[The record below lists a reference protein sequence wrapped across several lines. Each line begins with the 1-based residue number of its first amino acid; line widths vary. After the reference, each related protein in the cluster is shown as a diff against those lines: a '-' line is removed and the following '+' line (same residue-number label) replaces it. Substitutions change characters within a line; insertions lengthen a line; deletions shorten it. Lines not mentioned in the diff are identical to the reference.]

1 MQRLIITT
9 LAAATL
15 TGCATPSKDSLDQY
29 IGNMLAQ
36 PLSANSLYREGDVLS
51 FQIKVPANNG
61 LSDRSFQLEASCI
74 EPNVA
79 IMYLDAD
86 QRAYFKS
93 TSGYAPPQPM
103 PARYHAT
110 LLNNPSFA
118 QACKAQAK
126 PDWRKLKG
134 EEGEPWVLVERNSI
148 AKIGDEVSLW
158 AAFDQPSILLDLPYN
173 APYAQKREH
182 HRFNCSTGTYTLLAG
197 YDVDADNRV
206 TDGMVPSL
214 PKPAPVAGSNADYQA
229 LYDLACATPDKL
241 AQLAPFSPRF
251 KAPIVTGVIPPVS
264 PSVMVAL
271 ERLQL
276 PKPVQPLTY
285 LETVGTSTMKG
296 KTSPM
301 REEHF
306 LSVDANSRQQVL
318 ILRGKGYE
326 AQKVTW
332 RGLIP
337 LVSKSDFT
345 GMSESSAL
353 TSLSFKGDWKTMAVG
368 SKLSYSQ
375 QGVTNNSVIG
385 QYDKD
390 LKITECTVQQ
400 QLPANTLNASLSGN
414 AKALD
419 CSVKGDEYKRVNHLF
434 YLEDYGYFFN
444 ASTDKNAFYYSDLRL
459 QTVR

>member
-1 MQRLIITT
+1 MQRLILTALSAAV
-9 LAAATL
+9 LA
-15 TGCATPSKDSLDQY
+15 GCATPSKESLDQY
-29 IGNMLAQ
+29 IGTMLAQ
-36 PLSANSLYREGDVLS
+36 PLSTYSLFREGDVLS
-51 FQIKVPANNG
+51 FQVNVPANNG
-61 LSDRSFQLEASCI
+61 LTDRSFQLEASCA

-86 QRAYFKS
+86 QRAYFKNP
-93 TSGYAPPQPM
+93 SGYAPPQPM
-103 PARYHAT
+103 PDRFHAI
-110 LLNNPSFA
+110 LMNNPSFA
-118 QACKAQAK
+118 GACKTQAK
-126 PDWRKLKG
+126 ADWRKLKG
-134 EEGEPWVLVERNSI
+134 EDGEPWVLVDRNSI
-148 AKIGDEVSLW
+148 NKVGNDVSLW

-182 HRFNCSTGTYTLLAG
+182 HRFNCSAGTYTLLAG
-197 YDVDADNRV
+197 YDVDANNRV

-214 PKPAPVAGSNADYQA
+214 PKPEPVADSNADYQA
-229 LYDLACATPDKL
+229 LFALACATPDKV

-251 KAPIVTGVIPPVS
+251 KAPIVTAVLPPVS

-276 PKPVQPLTY
+276 PKPAQPLTY
-285 LETVGTSTMKG
+285 LDAVGTSTIKG

-301 REEHF
+301 REEQF
-306 LSVDANSRQQVL
+306 LSVDGNSQQLMV

-326 AQKVTW
+326 AQKITW

-337 LVSKSDFT
+337 LVSKTDFT

-375 QGVTNNSVIG
+375 QGATNNNVIG
-385 QYDKD
+385 QYGKD

-400 QLPANTLNASLSGN
+400 QLPASTLNASLSGS

-419 CSVKGDEYKRVNHLF
+419 CSVQGDEGKRVNHLF
-434 YLEDYGYFFN
+434 YLEDYGYFFS
-444 ASTDKNAFYYSDLRL
+444 ASIDKNTFYYNDLRL
-459 QTVR
+459 QTVK

>member
-1 MQRLIITT
+1 MQRLIITA

-15 TGCATPSKDSLDQY
+15 TGCATPSKENLDQY
-29 IGNMLAQ
+29 IASMLAQ
-36 PLSANSLYREGDVLS
+36 PLSTNSLFREGDVLS
-51 FQIKVPANNG
+51 FQVNVPANNSLIDHG
-61 LSDRSFQLEASCI
+61 FQLEASCI

-86 QRAYFKS
+86 KRAYFQS

-103 PARYHAT
+103 PERFHAI
-110 LLNNPSFA
+110 LLKNPSFTE
-118 QACKAQAK
+118 ACKTQAK

-134 EEGEPWVLVERNSI
+134 EEGEPWVLVDRSSI
-148 AKIGDEVSLW
+148 NKMGNEVSLW

-197 YDVDADNRV
+197 YDVDANNRV

-214 PKPAPVAGSNADYQA
+214 PKPEPVAGSNADYQA
-229 LYDLACATPDKL
+229 LFALACATPDNV
-241 AQLAPFSPRF
+241 AQLAPFSPRV
-251 KAPIVTGVIPPVS
+251 KTPIVTAVLPPVS

-276 PKPVQPLTY
+276 PKPAQPLKY
-285 LETVGTSTMKG
+285 LEAVGTSTIKG

-306 LSVDANSRQQVL
+306 LSVDTNSQQLLV

-326 AQKVTW
+326 TQKVTW

-337 LVSKSDFT
+337 LVSKTDLT
-345 GMSESSAL
+345 HLNESSAL
-353 TSLSFKGDWKTMAVG
+353 TSLSFKGDWKTMVVG

-375 QGVTNNSVIG
+375 QGATNNSVIG
-385 QYDKD
+385 QYGKE
-390 LKITECTVQQ
+390 LKITDCTVERE
-400 QLPANTLNASLSGN
+400 LPANTLNASLSGN

-419 CSVKGDEYKRVNHLF
+419 CSLQGDEDKRVHHLV
-434 YLEDYGYFFN
+434 YLEDYGYFF
-444 ASTDKNAFYYSDLRL
+444 STSIDKNTFYYNDLRL
-459 QTVR
+459 QTVK